1 MNVIEVTDLRKHYGS
16 RQAVDGVSFTVE
28 EGEIFGILGPNG
40 AGKTTTVESIAGL
53 RTPDSGAIT
62 VLGLDPRRDRE
73 QLRTLVGVQ
82 LQESELPERIT
93 VREAVELF
101 ASFYADPADTHELLG
116 DLGLDDQRGTA
127 YKNLSGGQKQRLSI
141 ALALVGQPKVAILD
155 ELSTGLDPQA
165 RRETWHLIESIRD
178 RGVTILLVTHLMEEA
193 ERLADRV
200 AVFGAGRVIALDT
213 PAGIVSMVDP
223 EQRLRFRPSVAI
235 EDRLLTD
242 LPEVKHVERS
252 GPIVTVTGT
261 GDLIQAVTSVL
272 ARQHVVANDLR
283 VEQAN
288 LDDAFIALTGRLA
301 RTAGELS

>member
-1 MNVIEVTDLRKHYGS
+1 M
-16 RQAVDGVSFTVE
+16 
-28 EGEIFGILGPNG
+28 
-40 AGKTTTVESIAGL
+40 
-53 RTPDSGAIT
+53 
-62 VLGLDPRRDRE
+62 
-73 QLRTLVGVQ
+73 RTLVGVQ

-101 ASFYADPADTHELLG
+101 ASFYADPADPRELIG

-141 ALALVGQPKVAILD
+141 ALALVGRPKVAILD

-223 EQRLRFRPSVAI
+223 EQRLRFRPSVPI

-242 LPEVKHVERS
+242 LPEVKRLERS

-261 GDLIQAVTSVL
+261 GNLIQAVTSVL
-272 ARQHVVANDLR
+272 ARQQIVANDLR